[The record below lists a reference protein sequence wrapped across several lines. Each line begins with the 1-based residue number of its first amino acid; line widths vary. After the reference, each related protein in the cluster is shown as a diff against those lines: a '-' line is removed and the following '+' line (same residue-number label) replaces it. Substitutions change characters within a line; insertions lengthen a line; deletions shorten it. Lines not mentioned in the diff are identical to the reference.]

1 MRSFFARFSIL
12 VVVLLG
18 FTMLNGCITINLG
31 GATPDSGQTLE
42 PAPTTPPPAAVQTPR
57 QVLNEER
64 LLNAD
69 YLSPL
74 FQVPITLVGGVFSG
88 VVDGS
93 ELKVTLQPGI
103 QYGDL
108 NDDGVED
115 AAFILAESTGG
126 SGVFYSLVVV
136 FSEAGRFVQ
145 APGMMIDDRPVIE
158 SLTIENGVV
167 KLQALVHSFN
177 DTMVNPSTRI
187 RAEYSLLDGKLVQ
200 TRLSSAFSG
209 SEEHVI
215 TIDSPRDGDTISGSV
230 RLIGSMPIGPFEN
243 TLLLRI
249 TDLSGGELLHE
260 GFMVQTED
268 LGAPATFDNTVLI
281 PGIAP
286 GTRILLTLSEL
297 SMADGSPIALDSV
310 LLVVGE

>member
-1 MRSFFARFSIL
+1 
-12 VVVLLG
+12 
-18 FTMLNGCITINLG
+18 
-31 GATPDSGQTLE
+31 
-42 PAPTTPPPAAVQTPR
+42 
-57 QVLNEER
+57 
-64 LLNAD
+64 
-69 YLSPL
+69 
-74 FQVPITLVGGVFSG
+74 
-88 VVDGS
+88 
-93 ELKVTLQPGI
+93 
-103 QYGDL
+103 
-108 NDDGVED
+108 
-115 AAFILAESTGG
+115 
-126 SGVFYSLVVV
+126 
-136 FSEAGRFVQ
+136 
-145 APGMMIDDRPVIE
+145 
-158 SLTIENGVV
+158 
-167 KLQALVHSFN
+167 
-177 DTMVNPSTRI
+177 
-187 RAEYSLLDGKLVQ
+187 
-200 TRLSSAFSG
+200 AFSG